1 MFGQISRHRLSEI
14 QEMLFIFVMYS
25 IRKRDA
31 EKENFVALM
40 KSKNVD
46 IFFFKK
52 ISTNVS
58 KMQKVR
64 INRYFSSVW
73 LWILLWIL
81 FFQKVSTVR
90 SFLRL
95 WIFFDF
101 KKYPLFRFLFSR
113 INRCQISV
121 FGGCGYFRGYFLKNE
136 SIQ

>member
-46 IFFFKK
+46 IFFFQK

-64 INRYFSSVW
+64 INRYFSSFW

-101 KKYPLFRFLFSR
+101 KKYPLFSFLFSR
-113 INRCQISV
+113 ISRCQISV